1 MPQVPIII
9 PVIVLGIL
17 FGSMIKAGK
26 KSIPKKRLLIVS
38 LISGGLNTA
47 QTYLLTLITPRTT
60 LPTGLNA
67 SRAAQSTL
75 GLAFFI
81 ESFLTG
87 FLLILVVIGIAAI
100 YLRVRGR
107 GEVET
112 TEDSGTEEESDL
124 TSG

>member
-9 PVIVLGIL
+9 PLIVLGIL
-17 FGSMIKAGK
+17 FGSLIKAGK
-26 KSIPKKRLLIVS
+26 KSIPKRRLLIASVVS
-38 LISGGLNTA
+38 GALNTA

-60 LPTGLNA
+60 LTTGSTAN
-67 SRAAQSTL
+67 RAAQSTL

-87 FLLILVVIGIAAI
+87 FLLVLVVIAIAAI

-107 GEVET
+107 GETET
-112 TEDSGTEEESDL
+112 TEDSETEEESKL